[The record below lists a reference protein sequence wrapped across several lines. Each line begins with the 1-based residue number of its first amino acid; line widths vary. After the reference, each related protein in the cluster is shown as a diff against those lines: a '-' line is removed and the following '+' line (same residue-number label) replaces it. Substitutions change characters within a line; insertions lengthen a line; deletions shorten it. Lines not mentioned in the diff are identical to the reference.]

1 MKRELLVHPETG
13 TLLVPGKETSKFETE
28 VFMVRDGEV
37 IQLTDKGKYLRF
49 ASNGDA
55 LVGLNSV
62 GDIAQL
68 WCFDRNGKGKLLAED
83 VTRVLAITKPAR
95 PGS

>member
-1 MKRELLVHPETG
+1 M
-13 TLLVPGKETSKFETE
+13 
-28 VFMVRDGEV
+28 
-37 IQLTDKGKYLRF
+37 
-49 ASNGDA
+49 
-55 LVGLNSV
+55 GLNSV

-95 PGS
+95 PGSQDYGWIYG